1 MLDVERYG
9 PWAVVAGGSEGVGAA
24 FADQLAAAGLSLVL
38 VARTAGPL
46 EETAAAVR
54 AAHGVEVRTL
64 SLDLLAEDAVA
75 RLAEHT
81 DGLDVGLLVLNA
93 GANSYGSPFVDGDL
107 DRLRQVARLNV
118 DVPLALL
125 HHVGGRLAARGRGG
139 LLVVGSLAGYV
150 GHERIAVYAAAKAF
164 SRVLCEGLWLELAP
178 RGVDVLH
185 LVLGVTRTPAMERA
199 GFPVDDPRLRA
210 ADPDDVAREGL
221 AHLADG
227 PVHVISGN
235 EQIAVAHSA
244 FPRSEVVAT
253 AARRMRAV
261 RPEDEGFP
269 PRR

>member
-1 MLDVERYG
+1 MLDASRYG

-24 FADQLAAAGLSLVL
+24 FADQLGAAGLSLLL
-38 VARTAGPL
+38 VARRSEPL
-46 EETAAAVR
+46 AATAAAVR

-64 SLDLLAEDAVA
+64 VLDLLAPGALDLLA
-75 RLAEHT
+75 REIA
-81 DGLDVGLLVLNA
+81 DLDVGLLVLNA
-93 GANSYGSPFVDGDL
+93 GANSYGSAFVEGDL
-107 DRLRQVARLNV
+107 GRFREVAALNV

-125 HHVGGRLAARGRGG
+125 HHVGARLAVRGRGG

-210 ADPDDVAREGL
+210 AAPADVAREGL
-221 AHLADG
+221 ACLADG
-227 PVHVISGN
+227 PVHVVSGN
-235 EQIAVAHSA
+235 ERTAEVHSG

-253 AARRMRAV
+253 AARRMRGLG
-261 RPEDEGFP
+261 PSD
-269 PRR
+269 